1 MAEDRNNIDK
11 DETKV
16 NSENNQSMGNPSN
29 SNQSNDDEYEKI
41 CSICRRPESKAGKMI
56 QMGMGMYVCP
66 DCMQRSM
73 DTIMKGDFN
82 YDEMMK
88 LSKDMPGIH
97 FMNMSDLMGDIPQKQ
112 KIKKK
117 KEGEKKVPLIN
128 LKDIP
133 APHKI
138 KEKLDEYVI
147 GQEYAKKVIS
157 VAVYN
162 LPEQETAFHRT
173 VLHRICGQRNQQ
185 DQAAYPQQQDD
196 ELRAKVRYSAP

>member
-11 DETKV
+11 DETKI

-112 KIKKK
+112 RLRKRRRVRRRFLSSTSRIFRHLTRLRRSLMSMSLVRSTLRRLSPSLFTTITR
-117 KEGEKKVPLIN
+117 GLRQTRW
-128 LKDIP
+128 IP
-133 APHKI
+133 
-138 KEKLDEYVI
+138 
-147 GQEYAKKVIS
+147 
-157 VAVYN
+157 
-162 LPEQETAFHRT
+162 
-173 VLHRICGQRNQQ
+173 
-185 DQAAYPQQQDD
+185 
-196 ELRAKVRYSAP
+196 